1 MAKSAA
7 ERALEILAEI
17 DEQEKKKSDTKPQDN
32 GANKT
37 ETVLKSSKTNISKP
51 QDDLLSS
58 ENIVDDISKLDKN
71 DIVKGIIMSE
81 ILNKP
86 VALRRNRRI

>member
-17 DEQEKKKSDTKPQDN
+17 DEQENLENNNKKPDIIKNATVTKPTAAKKSDPLPQENELNSDN
-32 GANKT
+32 LVK
-37 ETVLKSSKTNISKP
+37 
-51 QDDLLSS
+51 
-58 ENIVDDISKLDKN
+58 DISRLDKK
-71 DIVKGIIMSE
+71 DLVKGIIISE

-86 VALRRNRRI
+86 LSLRRNRRI